1 MSTNNNKNN
10 QIIINYEEESQE
22 EKLSRIRKLFQE
34 LDYDNTGFLDR
45 ENILKNYNKLKN
57 HPFRDKYA
65 SELLEKC
72 DVSSDGIIDFEEF
85 KFFIEEKEKELWK
98 LFLEIDKSRD
108 MFLQPEELEV
118 ALTKAGIHCSMVDL
132 KNLISL
138 MDKDKVSLPDIYQ
151 YYEVV
156 AQVSIDGDVIIPETN
171 PRYLI
176 AGALAGAVSRTAT
189 APFDRLKIYLQTQT
203 NLNLSP
209 LPSLQSLSSS
219 FLPSSKNI
227 DPIQHKKNHYHR
239 LNNIIYAIKDL
250 YSSGGML
257 NFFRGNGLNVIKIA
271 PESAIKFFAY
281 EKIKGIVAKFSGT
294 RDIESIG
301 MSGRFLAGGF
311 GGVISQF
318 AIYPL
323 ETWKTRVMSSS
334 GISRDPLANKNNNI
348 LLKAAKEMWNTQGIR
363 SFYKGLCP
371 SLIGVFPY
379 AAIDLSIYEGLKLK
393 YIKYKQEKSK
403 SKNSNNQLKKGDQ
416 NKMDTF
422 VSLGCGMISG
432 SIAQG
437 TIGHPQRYNNS
448 FDVILKTYKKE
459 KLRGFYKGLT
469 PALTKVIPSGAIT
482 YMVYEKTKS
491 HLELK

>member
-209 LPSLQSLSSS
+209 LPSLQSLSHFGQWKHGKVLLGTSLSWFALDVAFYGLGLNNAIILDAIGLSS
-219 FLPSSKNI
+219 KTDDQFTGLANIALGNVVITLLGTIPGYWVTVFTVDKIGRKTIQLLGFTMLTILFIILGFGYHAILDKSFFQNFGPNTTTFIIPGEVFPTKYRSTAFGISAASGKFGAIVAQIGFFQMKDIGGKNAFLPHLFEISALI
-227 DPIQHKKNHYHR
+227 MFI
-239 LNNIIYAIKDL
+239 
-250 YSSGGML
+250 
-257 NFFRGNGLNVIKIA
+257 GLLATFLV
-271 PESAIKFFAY
+271 PET
-281 EKIKGIVAKFSGT
+281 KGISLE
-294 RDIESIG
+294 D
-301 MSGRFLAGGF
+301 LAGL
-311 GGVISQF
+311 IF
-318 AIYPL
+318 ASNTVNG
-323 ETWKTRVMSSS
+323 EARDMSA
-334 GISRDPLANKNNNI
+334 DPLF
-348 LLKAAKEMWNTQGIR
+348 LRKASAM
-363 SFYKGLCP
+363 
-371 SLIGVFPY
+371 
-379 AAIDLSIYEGLKLK
+379 A
-393 YIKYKQEKSK
+393 
-403 SKNSNNQLKKGDQ
+403 
-416 NKMDTF
+416 
-422 VSLGCGMISG
+422 
-432 SIAQG
+432 
-437 TIGHPQRYNNS
+437 
-448 FDVILKTYKKE
+448 
-459 KLRGFYKGLT
+459 
-469 PALTKVIPSGAIT
+469 
-482 YMVYEKTKS
+482 
-491 HLELK
+491 